1 MIEDKIT
8 PAGRY
13 DAVVCGAGCAGFCA
27 AVQAARAGLRT
38 AVIERQSMPGGIMT
52 YSGNNHV
59 AQFFA
64 HGRQVISGIGWEF
77 IQRLNAGGYAPIPD
91 MSPGRRH
98 PEYGIEVNIPAAAHL
113 IDEMLLEAGVAVY
126 YNQPV
131 VEAESSGRAPARVD
145 SVIISTKTGLRRVE
159 GSMFIDCT
167 GDADV
172 CFFAGAQTEK
182 GDELQPGTVR
192 YYFGGCALDEREA
205 SSADALM
212 SQAAAE
218 GRLREPD
225 TMRQSLAGLIARRGC
240 NVNHI
245 SGFDG
250 SDSGEKTRADIEG
263 RACVFRIMEAAG
275 IPGLIENIAPETA
288 VRETRR
294 AVCDGYITVEDY
306 VAARSYPDAVCYSF
320 YPVDLHL
327 DGMQPIYQIH
337 LEDGRVPQIPLS
349 AMTVKGFDNLFAAG
363 RCASGDRLA
372 NSAYRVKASCMAMG
386 QAAGAAAAVA
396 VKENRSCTSGLCVES
411 VGRLLEQGGAIVPLR
426 APEDE

>member
-1 MIEDKIT
+1 MLDDKIT
-8 PAGRY
+8 NAGRY
-13 DAVVCGAGCAGFCA
+13 EVVVCGAGCAGFCA

-38 AVIERQSMPGGIMT
+38 AVIEKQSIPGGIMT

-64 HGRQVISGIGWEF
+64 HGKQVIAGIGWEF
-77 IQRLNAGGYAPIPD
+77 IERLNAGGYAPIPD

-113 IDEMLLEAGVAVY
+113 IDQMLLEAGVAVY
-126 YNQPV
+126 YGQPV
-131 VEAESSGRAPARVD
+131 VEVETSGEAPARVD
-145 SVIISTKTGLRRVE
+145 SVIIATKTGLRRVE
-159 GSMFIDCT
+159 GDLFIDCT

-182 GDELQPGTVR
+182 GEQLQPGTVR
-192 YYFGGCALDEREA
+192 YYFGAGALDEREA
-205 SSADALM
+205 AAADALM
-212 SQAAAE
+212 AQAVSE
-218 GRLREPD
+218 GRLKEPD
-225 TMRQSLAGLIARRGC
+225 TMGQSLAGLIARRGC

-250 SDSGEKTRADIEG
+250 ADSGQKTLADIEG
-263 RACVFRIMEAAG
+263 RACVFRLMEAAG
-275 IPGLIENIAPETA
+275 IPGLVENVAPETA

-294 AVCDGYITVEDY
+294 ALGESRITVEDY
-306 VAARSYPDAVCYSF
+306 VAARPYPDAVCSSF

-327 DGMQPIYQIH
+327 DGMKPIYQIH
-337 LEDGRVPQIPLS
+337 LEDGLVPQIPLS
-349 AMTVKGFDNLFAAG
+349 ALVVKGFDNLFAAG

-396 VKENRSCTSGLCVES
+396 VRENRSRTHGLSVES
-411 VGRLLEQGGAIVPLR
+411 VRQLLEAGGAIVPR
-426 APEDE
+426 